1 MDKYFQVTL
10 PDWHSFGTD
19 GVALALAFVFLLVGK
34 YVYGIFRPF
43 GVDQQLGDKD
53 NKAVALSL
61 GGFVFALGLVIA
73 PLLAHE
79 SGKDLQT
86 DLIDLA
92 IWVVIALVLLVVG
105 QFVND
110 KVIFGRFSNSKELAE
125 DHNAGLGIAEAGS
138 FVAVA
143 LILSA
148 ALSGEEGSLSADI
161 IGALIFFVAGQI
173 ALILVFMIDRKFAGY
188 DLLSEIEKDNPA
200 AGLLCGAKAIAI
212 ANVMAGAI
220 HADDSLVFFAVWA
233 VIGCVLLFIGQ
244 RIVDGL
250 IFPNHQLSK
259 EISEDRN
266 WGIAAVVGLV
276 LIMMSQFIKAAFL

>member
-19 GVALALAFVFLLVGK
+19 GIALALAFVFLLIGK
-34 YVYGIFRPF
+34 YVYGFFRPF

-73 PLLAHE
+73 PMLAHD
-79 SGKDLQT
+79 SGKELQA

-92 IWVVIALVLLVVG
+92 IWVAISLVLLVVG

-125 DHNAGLGIAEAGS
+125 DSNTGLGVAEAGS
-138 FVAVA
+138 FIAVA
-143 LILSA
+143 LILNA
-148 ALSGEEGSLSADI
+148 ALSGEEGSLGADI
-161 IGALIFFVAGQI
+161 VGVLIFFAAGQI
-173 ALILVFMIDRKFAGY
+173 ALILVFLLDRKFAGY
-188 DLLSEIEKDNPA
+188 DLLGEIEKDNPA

-212 ANVMAGAI
+212 ANVLAGAI

-233 VIGCVLLFIGQ
+233 VIGSVLLFIGQ
-244 RIVDGL
+244 RIIDGL

-276 LIMMSQFIKAAFL
+276 LIMQSQFIKAAFL